1 MGDPPA
7 PSFTGTH
14 LFATTAAPSQTGGFA
29 PYSWQHRV
37 RLLGPW
43 LLVGMSGWWSL
54 NIIVAE
60 LPFFMESLPEGKR
73 MGNLLAVC
81 TQIGNIFPIAYKLL
95 TCRQQ
100 TDPSRTVMASQ
111 ALATLSLVCCAIFWD
126 VLIAGHSAVVLVAAI
141 ATGGVGCLS
150 NATYWEAVSTYPASC
165 TRVMS
170 VGMALGAL
178 LATALSTLQLAGRPH
193 DNPRFGPRVFFT
205 IAVFFQVVQS
215 IAFLHTVGAGSSSED
230 EPVELPAS
238 VAAANPQEEDM
249 EIAIG
254 DKVHLGEQ
262 LMSRAKDSSGPGGL
276 QAESSS
282 ESSIFGVQEM
292 EVERSEEV
300 VTSNPR
306 AFIVACFILY
316 SATYTMP
323 TLMPFSVAGFTD
335 ETQQQQ
341 IFVAMTVCQSI
352 GDVVG
357 RMLTARVKLRRR
369 GLILCFVIL
378 ASCFST
384 MFFLAIAQDVMP
396 RVSGYTLSLILLPIL
411 TGSYYFFRGFSV
423 TSLYLQARCLGTTHL
438 AGDMGFSG
446 QMGALVANVAT
457 FVLTNVLFVF

>member
-1 MGDPPA
+1 
-7 PSFTGTH
+7 
-14 LFATTAAPSQTGGFA
+14 
-29 PYSWQHRV
+29 
-37 RLLGPW
+37 
-43 LLVGMSGWWSL
+43 
-54 NIIVAE
+54 
-60 LPFFMESLPEGKR
+60 ME
-73 MGNLLAVC
+73 
-81 TQIGNIFPIAYKLL
+81 
-95 TCRQQ
+95 
-100 TDPSRTVMASQ
+100 
-111 ALATLSLVCCAIFWD
+111 ALATFSLVCCAMFWD

-215 IAFLHTVGAGSSSED
+215 IAFLHTVGAESSSED

-238 VAAANPQEEDM
+238 IAAANPQEEDI
-249 EIAIG
+249 EIAAG

-282 ESSIFGVQEM
+282 GVQEM

-306 AFIVACFILY
+306 AFLVACFILY

-357 RMLTARVKLRRR
+357 RMLTARIKLYRR

-423 TSLYLQARCLGTTHL
+423 TSLYLQARSLSTTHL

>member
-14 LFATTAAPSQTGGFA
+14 LFATTAAPRHTGGFA
-29 PYSWQHRV
+29 PYSWQQRV

-81 TQIGNIFPIAYKLL
+81 TQIGNIFPIAYKLF

-111 ALATLSLVCCAIFWD
+111 ALATFSLVCCAMFWD

-215 IAFLHTVGAGSSSED
+215 IAFLHTVGAESSSED

-238 VAAANPQEEDM
+238 IAAANPQEEDI
-249 EIAIG
+249 EIAAG

-282 ESSIFGVQEM
+282 GVQEM

-306 AFIVACFILY
+306 AFLVACFILY

-357 RMLTARVKLRRR
+357 RMLTARIKLYRR

-423 TSLYLQARCLGTTHL
+423 TSLYLQARSLSTTHL